1 MTQWAPFFALTV
13 VLTLL
18 LLVLAR
24 LSQDAIEEYAPEDV
38 DESTSESR
46 SPSTPGDVD
55 GFIPEET
62 ASITVENDESDWAYE
77 LPLEDGQME
86 PRTSEAGAFP
96 ANRREKRDAG
106 EDIVL
111 TPGMLMANVALT
123 QGLVVGVLLA
133 GVWYFDVPAAALGVT
148 DDPLSTGLPAVV
160 VGVAFGAV
168 LWIANDMSTTLAD
181 AVGAS
186 YDEHVR
192 ELLAPESAGGW
203 VVLFVGV
210 LPLIAFAEELL
221 FRAALIGVPAA
232 GFDVNIWV
240 LAALSSVA
248 FALGHGAQGR
258 VGVIVTGALGFV
270 LAAGY
275 VVTDSLVVVVV
286 AHYIINALEFF
297 VHEFLDIDAGIG
309 DWLLKQLT

>member
-1 MTQWAPFFALTV
+1 MTQWGPFLALAV

-18 LLVLAR
+18 LLVFAR
-24 LSQDAIEEYAPEDV
+24 LSQDAIAEYAPEHVAGPTLGDV
-38 DESTSESR
+38 DELAS
-46 SPSTPGDVD
+46 
-55 GFIPEET
+55 EET
-62 ASITVENDESDWAYE
+62 ANHTVESDETDWKYE
-77 LPLEDGQME
+77 LPLEDEQAELVETDTGTHRASAE
-86 PRTSEAGAFP
+86 
-96 ANRREKRDAG
+96 EKRDAG

-111 TPGMLMANVALT
+111 TPAMLMANVALT
-123 QGLVVGVLLA
+123 QGLVVLVLLA
-133 GVWYFDVPAAALGVT
+133 GVWYFEVPAAALGVT
-148 DDPLSTGLPAVV
+148 DAALSTGLPAVV
-160 VGVAFGAV
+160 VGTAFGVV

-186 YDEHVR
+186 YDEQVR

-232 GFDVNIWV
+232 GFDINVWV

-248 FALGHGAQGR
+248 FAFGHGAQGR
-258 VGVIVTGALGFV
+258 VGVVVTGALGFV

-275 VVTDSLVVVVV
+275 VVTGSLLVVVV
-286 AHYIINALEFF
+286 AHYVVNALEFF
-297 VHEFLDIDAGIG
+297 VHEFLDVEAGTG